1 MNNTIKLAG
10 VGLVA
15 CAACCA
21 VPLLSLVGAGAA
33 AVGATAYWGPVALMA
48 ALALGSGFM
57 LTRRR
62 VAVDGSAVAMSAASE
77 CGCGSCSTNEKA
89 EAPIACTLNA
99 GDLKIRTA
107 QIEALALRHLK
118 QVSREPLSIQLTYAI
133 EALPELR
140 DLVAKETE
148 CCAFLDFDLKEDRD
162 GVRLRITA
170 PEAARDATDT
180 LFAHFAPPIK
190 SQNLETAR

>member
-1 MNNTIKLAG
+1 MNNMAKLAG
-10 VGLVA
+10 VGVVA

-21 VPLLSLVGAGAA
+21 TPVLTLIGAGAT
-33 AVGATAYWGPVALMA
+33 VGAVTWGPVALMA

-62 VAVDGSAVAMSAASE
+62 VAVDGSVVAMSTASE

-89 EAPIACTLNA
+89 ESPIACALDA

-107 QIEALALRHLK
+107 QIEELALRHLK

-148 CCAFLDFDLKEDRD
+148 CCAFLDFDLKEDRG
-162 GVRLRITA
+162 GVRLKITA
-170 PEAARDATDT
+170 PEAARDAADT
-180 LFAHFAPPIK
+180 LFAHFAPPMK
-190 SQNLETAR
+190 SRNLETAR